1 MTHMNIEWH
10 KQNELE
16 VQIWRT
22 GDRAS
27 ARAVLFC
34 PGFPG
39 VGGSLFEQ
47 RHAGALAL
55 AGYDV
60 HVIHHA
66 GTRIDGP
73 YAPMMVNNSA
83 RLQSAYQ
90 AGETHL
96 GGGAATMDQW
106 MVEPLSWLRTYG
118 DAYADIRVIGNSYG
132 ALSSLWSI
140 TADPDAARN
149 VKGLLLLAGAQGVWT
164 DSDDSLSRLWRY
176 EFIATPRIT
185 DRVEFRDLHAVIATL
200 KQVYTELPDRVRNG
214 LAADIRLTYLVVEQD
229 EILHLSDTQ
238 AFRDAVG
245 GRGDIVIDSVDH
257 PWPDAGLSAHDTPN
271 YRTED
276 LLKLIAG

>member
-1 MTHMNIEWH
+1 MKIEWNR
-10 KQNELE
+10 QNGLE
-16 VQIWRT
+16 VQSWRA
-22 GDRAS
+22 GDGAA

-47 RHAGALAL
+47 RHAGGLAL

-73 YAPMMVNNSA
+73 YAPMMVNNST
-83 RLQSAYQ
+83 RLQSAYD

-96 GGGAATMDQW
+96 GGGPATMDQW
-106 MVEPLSWLRTYG
+106 MVEPLAWLRAHG
-118 DAYADIRVIGNSYG
+118 DSYADIRVIGNSYG

-140 TADPDAARN
+140 TEDPGAARN
-149 VKGLLLLAGAQGVWT
+149 VKGLLLLAGAQGLWT
-164 DSDDSLSRLWRY
+164 ESPESLSRIWKL
-176 EFIATPRIT
+176 EIIAAPRIT
-185 DRVEFRDLHAVIATL
+185 DRVEFRDLDAVIATL
-200 KQVYTELPDRVRNG
+200 RRAYTELPARVRKG

-229 EILHLSDTQ
+229 EILRLSDTTD
-238 AFRDAVG
+238 FRDAIG
-245 GRGDIVIDSVDH
+245 GRGDIVIDRVDH

-271 YRTED
+271 YRTTD